1 MKVSQFSIS
10 TLRDTPA
17 DAEVISHQL
26 MLKAGMIKRIA
37 SGLYTWSP
45 LGLLVLRKV
54 ENIVRE
60 EMNRAGA
67 LEVLMPCVQPSELWK
82 ESGRWEEYGPELLRF
97 NDRGDRDFCFGP
109 THEEIITDYVRN
121 EITSYKQL
129 PINFYQIQTKFRDEV
144 RPRFGVMRSREFIM
158 KDAYSFHQS
167 QESLQAT
174 YDAMFAAYQKIFTR
188 LGLNFRPVEADN
200 GSIGGNASHE
210 FHVLASSGEDDIAFS
225 DTSDYAANIEKA
237 TTLPSTQPRAEP
249 SESMETFETPG
260 LKTIDA
266 LAKAMDIPA
275 TQQIKILLVNGD
287 EGTTVALLLRG
298 DHNLNEIK
306 AEKIDGISTPLTF
319 ASEETI
325 VSLTGSKPGS
335 LGPVGLSLKIIADYA
350 TAPLSDFV
358 CGANQEGHHLK
369 GVNWVRDLPE
379 PEFMDIRN
387 VMAGDPSPD
396 GHGHLEIRRGIEV
409 GHIFQLGSKYSEK
422 MNAKVLD
429 ENGKSQLLTM
439 GCYGVGISRIVA
451 SAIEQNNDD
460 KGIIWPTAMAPYQIA
475 IAPLNYHKSEE
486 VKATAD
492 NLYQSLVEAG
502 YEVILDDRNIRPG
515 AMFADLELIG
525 IPHRIVVSDRG
536 LKNQQ
541 LEYKSRIADDAETF
555 NLNDVS
561 EFINEKLA
569 TR

>member
-1 MKVSQFSIS
+1 MKVSQFPIS

-37 SGLYTWSP
+37 SGLYTWAP
-45 LGLLVLRKV
+45 LGLKVLRKV
-54 ENIVRE
+54 ETVVRE

-67 LEVLMPCVQPSELWK
+67 LEVMMPCVQPSELWK

-97 NDRGDRDFCFGP
+97 ADRGDRDFCFGP

-121 EITSYKQL
+121 ELTSYKQL
-129 PINFYQIQTKFRDEV
+129 PINYYQIQTKFRDEV

-158 KDAYSFHQS
+158 KDAYSFHAN

-174 YDAMFAAYQKIFTR
+174 YDVMYAAYQKIFTR
-188 LGLNFRPVEADN
+188 LGLDFRPVEADN

-237 TTLPSTQPRAEP
+237 ATLPSTEARAEP
-249 SESMETFETPG
+249 NQMMETFETPN

-266 LAKAMDIPA
+266 LSKAMDIPA
-275 TQQIKILLVNGD
+275 TQQIKILLVNGNND
-287 EGTTVALLLRG
+287 TTIALLVRG

-306 AEKIDGISTPLTF
+306 AEKIEGISAPLTF
-319 ASEETI
+319 ATEETI
-325 VSLTGSKPGS
+325 IALTGSKPGS
-335 LGPVGLSLKIIADYA
+335 LGPVGMDLRIIADYA

-358 CGANQEGHHLK
+358 CGANKEGHHLK
-369 GVNWVRDLPE
+369 GVNWLRDLPE

-387 VMAGDPSPD
+387 IVAGDPSPD
-396 GHGHLEIRRGIEV
+396 GQGHIEIRRGIEV
-409 GHIFQLGSKYSEK
+409 GHIFQLGTKYSET

-451 SAIEQNNDD
+451 SCIEQNNDD
-460 KGIIWPTAMAPYQIA
+460 KGIIWPTAMAPYQVA
-475 IAPLNYHKSEE
+475 IAPLNYHKSAE
-486 VKATAD
+486 VKQTAD
-492 NLYQSLVEAG
+492 DLYQSLLDAG
-502 YEVILDDRNIRPG
+502 YEVLLDDRNIRPG

-525 IPHRIVVSDRG
+525 IPHRIVISDRG

-541 LEYKSRIADDAETF
+541 LEYKSRTAEDAE
-555 NLNDVS
+555 LIDLS
-561 EFINEKLA
+561 GIPDFIRGRLA
-569 TR
+569 

>member
-1 MKVSQFSIS
+1 MKVSQFPIS

-37 SGLYTWSP
+37 SGLYTWAP
-45 LGLLVLRKV
+45 LGLKVLRKV
-54 ENIVRE
+54 ETVVRE

-67 LEVLMPCVQPSELWK
+67 LEVMMPCVQPSELWK

-97 NDRGDRDFCFGP
+97 ADRGDRDFCFGP

-121 EITSYKQL
+121 ELTSYKQL
-129 PINFYQIQTKFRDEV
+129 PINYYQIQTKFRDEV

-158 KDAYSFHQS
+158 KDAYSFHAN

-174 YDAMFAAYQKIFTR
+174 YDVMYAAYQKIFTR
-188 LGLNFRPVEADN
+188 LGLDFRPVEADN

-237 TTLPSTQPRAEP
+237 ATLPSTEARAEP
-249 SESMETFETPG
+249 NQMMETFETPN

-266 LAKAMDIPA
+266 LSKAMDIPA
-275 TQQIKILLVNGD
+275 TQQIKILLVNGNND
-287 EGTTVALLLRG
+287 TTIALLVRG

-306 AEKIDGISTPLTF
+306 AEKIEGISAPLTF
-319 ASEETI
+319 ATEETI
-325 VSLTGSKPGS
+325 IALTGSKPGS
-335 LGPVGLSLKIIADYA
+335 LGPVGMDLRIIADYA

-358 CGANQEGHHLK
+358 CGANKEDHHLK
-369 GVNWVRDLPE
+369 GVNWLRDLPE

-387 VMAGDPSPD
+387 IVAGDPSPD
-396 GHGHLEIRRGIEV
+396 GQGHIEIRRGIEV
-409 GHIFQLGSKYSEK
+409 GHIFQLGTKYSET

-451 SAIEQNNDD
+451 SCIEQNNDD
-460 KGIIWPTAMAPYQIA
+460 KGIIWPTAMAPYQVA
-475 IAPLNYHKSEE
+475 IAPLNYHKSAE
-486 VKATAD
+486 VKQTAD
-492 NLYQSLVEAG
+492 DLYQSLLDAG
-502 YEVILDDRNIRPG
+502 YEVLLDDRNIRPG

-525 IPHRIVVSDRG
+525 IPHRIVISDRG

-541 LEYKSRIADDAETF
+541 LEYKSRTAEDAE
-555 NLNDVS
+555 LIDLS
-561 EFINEKLA
+561 GIPDFIRGRLG
-569 TR
+569 